1 MTKPQVIRWLKDK
14 KGATLARM
22 DKEHNREIEDYKHR
36 FVAGRVTAFEGE
48 EIRGSARMLYD
59 EHNALMR
66 RLTADGPNPSWS
78 TRMGDVK
85 YLSERDDMV
94 HYFVERLDFEG
105 FPPYEELKDR
115 QAEQWE
121 ATAVQWDQL
130 IAHGQTLGYRNLL
143 TFLDGLDL
151 TPPPEEKVVAPAL
164 PMIAFDREVLMGV
177 K

>member
-1 MTKPQVIRWLKDK
+1 MTKPQVIKWLKEQREAVIDGLLAKHK
-14 KGATLARM
+14 KDLA
-22 DKEHNREIEDYKHR
+22 DYKHH

-48 EIRGSARMLYD
+48 ELRGSARMLYD

-66 RLTADGPNPSWS
+66 KLTTDGPNPSWS

-94 HYFVERLDFEG
+94 HYLVERLDFKDFLPFEN
-105 FPPYEELKDR
+105 LKDK
-115 QAEQWE
+115 QAEQLE

-130 IAHGQTLGYRNLL
+130 IAHGQTLGYRDLL
-143 TFLDGLDL
+143 TFLGGLDL